1 MRLSGFLPGMGR
13 RVVVAIGVVGML
25 MVSHPALAQDAA
37 AAGQTAQPEAPD
49 PFKFSA
55 ASPVMVLLS
64 IKQGQEAVF
73 ESGFGQMKAGLA
85 AATKPEFQ
93 EQSRSLQL
101 MKVDASPPVG
111 QPALYIMFLDSP
123 VVGVSY
129 DFTQIFYYGGAFNVE
144 TPEARKKVDDIYAKF
159 TTSLESRNIWPI
171 VKK

>member
-73 ESGFGQMKAGLA
+73 A